1 MDSIEKL
8 FQKEAEEMKAFV
20 PAFLRECERIDR
32 TAPSATVT
40 LVTSIPLIAAFSSE
54 YFVAYNPT
62 RKTFFR
68 CETKSTHVDIGHVDT
83 PDLATKLDF
92 VDPDVAPQNP
102 LHYLPAGCFDP
113 AELDGYGVFKIKT
126 TSAITPTQHP

>member
-1 MDSIEKL
+1 MDSIEEL
-8 FQKEAEEMKAFV
+8 FQKKAEEMKAFM
-20 PAFLRECERIDR
+20 PEFLRECERVGR
-32 TAPSATVT
+32 TAPSAPGTFVAT
-40 LVTSIPLIAAFSSE
+40 APLIAAFSSE

-68 CETKSTHVDIGHVDT
+68 CETKSVPVDIGHVDT
-83 PDLATKLDF
+83 PDLATKLDL
-92 VDPDVAPQNP
+92 VDPDTVPQNP
-102 LHYLPAGCFDP
+102 LHYLPTGCFDP